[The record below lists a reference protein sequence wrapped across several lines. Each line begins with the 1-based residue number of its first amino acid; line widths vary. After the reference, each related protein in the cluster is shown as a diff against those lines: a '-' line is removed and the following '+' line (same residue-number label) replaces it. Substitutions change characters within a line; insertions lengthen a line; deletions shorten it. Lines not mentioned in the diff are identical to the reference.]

1 MRVTYVWLTVHG
13 LLGLVVLQGADLLLA
28 QRLGCR
34 LGEVHRR
41 LLLGGEA
48 WLHDVRHKLGLASSL
63 EV

>member
-1 MRVTYVWLTVHG
+1 MSYVWLTVHC
-13 LLGLVVLQGADLLLA
+13 LLGLVVLQGGDLLLA

-34 LGEVHRR
+34 LGEVHWR
-41 LLLGGEA
+41 LLLLRGEA